1 MNDNT
6 GTHTIL
12 DADDNYDNNKILAA
26 TTTNKTTN
34 KSTSTNNVENFFT
47 QIGEAVKKFFGSN

>member
-26 TTTNKTTN
+26 TTTNK
-34 KSTSTNNVENFFT
+34 STSTNNVENFFT
-47 QIGEAVKKFFGSN
+47 QIGEAVKKFFGGN